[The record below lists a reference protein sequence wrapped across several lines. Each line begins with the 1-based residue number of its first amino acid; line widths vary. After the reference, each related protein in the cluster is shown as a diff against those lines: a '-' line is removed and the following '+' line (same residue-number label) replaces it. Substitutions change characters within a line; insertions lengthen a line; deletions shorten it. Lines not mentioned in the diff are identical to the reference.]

1 MDFLQTPR
9 LTLRQMT
16 EQDAPALLHFMGN
29 LRVMYAWEYAFTEEE
44 VLAWIAR
51 NRERYARDGAG
62 YFLALRRED
71 GVCVGQAGLM
81 RGDMA
86 GRSVWELGWI
96 FDEAFWGNGYATE
109 AAAGLARYAFANC
122 GVSEL
127 WADIR
132 PENTSSIAVARRL
145 GMRPTGERFVKV
157 VKGKEMP
164 HDVYRLDQKDF
175 SAADSAEGDIEQHH
189 QEKTGHNA

>member
-1 MDFLQTPR
+1 MEFLQTPR

-44 VLAWIAR
+44 VLAWITR
-51 NRERYARDGAG
+51 NQERYARDGAG

-81 RGDMA
+81 RGEMA

-109 AAAGLARYAFANC
+109 AAAGLARYAFAKY
-122 GVSEL
+122 GISDL

-145 GMRPTGERFVKV
+145 GMRPTGERFVKLV
-157 VKGKEMP
+157 RGKEMP
-164 HDVYRLDQKDF
+164 HDVYRLSREEF
-175 SAADSAEGDIEQHH
+175 SG
-189 QEKTGHNA
+189 G